1 MGSGHKDK
9 PKLLIEFDAIV
20 DLKLG
25 FYYYCKKYNPNIV
38 DKSILD
44 LPLNELREKHFKD
57 KEFFNNMLAVKEP
70 KVVREAYEDV
80 MSNHLSEIY
89 SLSPIVPSIEKLI
102 TVLSSDM
109 AKNAGAGGLCE
120 LLARNSEEL
129 AILKS
134 RFPKTP
140 IIDRSGKEIFE
151 TDDYARIIISEPSHI
166 ERYKC
171 KFTLMAVL
179 SYAENV
185 EVIDGK
191 KAIADMKA
199 MSNLHVTNAFE
210 LIDPVVY

>member
-9 PKLLIEFDAIV
+9 PKLLIEFDAVV

-25 FYYYCKKYNPNIV
+25 FYYYCKKYNPAV
-38 DKSILD
+38 LDKSILN
-44 LPLNELREKHFKD
+44 LSLAELRDRHFKD
-57 KEFFNNMLAVKEP
+57 KEFFNGMLTVKDP
-70 KVVREAYEDV
+70 KLVREAFEDA

-89 SLSPIVPSIEKLI
+89 SLSPIVPSIERLI
-102 TVLSSDM
+102 GVLSSDM

-134 RFPKTP
+134 RFPKTSV
-140 IIDRSGKEIFE
+140 IDESGKEVFE
-151 TDDYARIIISEPSHI
+151 TDEYARIIISEPSHI
-166 ERYKC
+166 NRFKC

-191 KAIADMKA
+191 KAIADVKA
-199 MSNLHVTNAFE
+199 MSNLHFTNTFE